1 MCNTIEPKKAVCSF
15 LGQTDVYDKDLK
27 PRLIRELFTLAQ
39 QYDAIEFLFN
49 REGNFENL
57 CFLAAMT
64 TKQHFPEK
72 DITLTLVM
80 SNKHRAYFFSQ
91 IVQGVGNFLHY
102 FADRILTPEL
112 SYTDKFLA
120 DGKRVF
126 RWVLQQSTHL
136 IRYLY
141 REVDQ
146 FAPKGYPPAEA
157 LQCTILDVSSEETSA
172 FLADR
177 VRFLPE
183 QDQLIL
189 QKKQSGERKTQIAKQ
204 LGLNTYAVDRS
215 LSRSTISLVR
225 SLRCR
230 LQAQDTSPGPVC
242 GIFPMGKT
250 SYMTHHLFNMATRY
264 LVKNCSV
271 SKFLV
276 TEAYCNSSNVY
287 SLGTFEKDV
296 EITVITT
303 TSKWTEPPPSPNAP
317 PYQNVEILEDSP
329 SGDPLY
335 LTKAILKRSD
345 LCLCDLSKTPGA
357 PHIKAYLSQLDNVTV
372 LDLGR
377 IARTKI
383 WNPAAWNP

>member
-15 LGQTDVYDKDLK
+15 LGQYTVYDKDFLQ
-27 PRLIRELFTLAQ
+27 RLTRELFILAQ
-39 QYDAIEFLFN
+39 QYDSIEFLFN
-49 REGNFENL
+49 RSGDFEDQ

-64 TKQHFPEK
+64 TRQHFLEK
-72 DITLTLVM
+72 DITITLVL
-80 SNKHRAYFFSQ
+80 SNEQRTYFFSQ
-91 IVQGVGNFLHY
+91 IAQGRGHFPHY
-102 FADRILTPEL
+102 FADRLLTPPI
-112 SYTDKFLA
+112 SYTDNPIA
-120 DGKRVF
+120 NGKLVSL
-126 RWVLQQSTHL
+126 WILQQSTHL
-136 IRYLY
+136 VRYLY
-141 REVDQ
+141 RELDSLT
-146 FAPKGYPPAEA
+146 PKEYLSAEA
-157 LQCTILDVSSEETSA
+157 LQCAILDISSKETSV
-172 FLADR
+172 FLANR
-177 VRFLPE
+177 VRFLPK

-189 QKKQSGERKTQIAKQ
+189 QKKLYGEKKTQIAKQ
-204 LGLNTYAVDRS
+204 LGLNTHAVNRS
-215 LSRSTISLVR
+215 LFRSMVSLVR
-225 SLRCR
+225 SLRRR

-250 SYMTHHLFNMATRY
+250 SYMTHHLFNMAIWY
-264 LVKNCSV
+264 LVQNCSV

-303 TSKWTEPPPSPNAP
+303 ASKWTEPPPSPNAP

-335 LTKAILKRSD
+335 LTKTILERSD

-383 WNPAAWNP
+383 WNPTAWNP